1 MNEDGLKNASR
12 EEIMT
17 AIFAGMVNQYA
28 QMAFMFM
35 GKVPNPQTGA
45 TEVELESAKMFI
57 DNLEMLEFKTKGNL
71 SAEEDKFLKSV
82 LTQLRM
88 DFVECLD
95 KQGAK
100 SPATEPGAS
109 AEKQPDP
116 EIPSKPED
124 NASSIIDPGSR
135 ESGDDKTRFKKKYD

>member
-1 MNEDGLKNASR
+1 MNEDGLKNASK

-45 TEVELESAKMFI
+45 MEVELESAKMFI

-71 SAEEDKFLKSV
+71 SKEEDKFLKAV

-88 DFVECLD
+88 DFVESLD
-95 KQGAK
+95 KPGSK
-100 SPATEPGAS
+100 SPSSAPAT
-109 AEKQPDP
+109 KQADR
-116 EIPSKPED
+116 ETQSKSEAAAP
-124 NASSIIDPGSR
+124 SSI
-135 ESGDDKTRFKKKYD
+135 ESGSGKSGDEKTRFKKKYD

>member
-45 TEVELESAKMFI
+45 MEVELESAKMFI

-71 SAEEDKFLKSV
+71 SKEEDKFLKSV

-88 DFVECLD
+88 DFVESLD
-95 KQGAK
+95 KQGSK
-100 SPATEPGAS
+100 SPSPEPVT
-109 AEKQPDP
+109 KQADP
-116 EIPSKPED
+116 ETQSKPE
-124 NASSIIDPGSR
+124 AATPSGI
-135 ESGDDKTRFKKKYD
+135 ESGSGESSDEKTRFKKKYD

>member
-45 TEVELESAKMFI
+45 MEVELESAKMFI

-71 SAEEDKFLKSV
+71 SKEEDKFLKAV

-88 DFVECLD
+88 DFVESLD
-95 KQGAK
+95 KPGSK
-100 SPATEPGAS
+100 SKSTAS
-109 AEKQPDP
+109 ASAPKEATP
-116 EIPSKPED
+116 ETQAKPE
-124 NASSIIDPGSR
+124 AAAPSGI
-135 ESGDDKTRFKKKYD
+135 ESGSGEFSEEKTRFKKKYD

>member
-45 TEVELESAKMFI
+45 MEVELESAKMFI

-71 SAEEDKFLKSV
+71 SKEEDKFLKAV

-88 DFVECLD
+88 DFVESLD
-95 KQGAK
+95 KQGSK
-100 SPATEPGAS
+100 SPSSAPAQKEAT
-109 AEKQPDP
+109 P
-116 EIPSKPED
+116 ETKSNSETTAPSITETGSGK
-124 NASSIIDPGSR
+124 SS
-135 ESGDDKTRFKKKYD
+135 EEKTRFKKKYD